1 MLWLFDSP
9 FKYVVFVFAL
19 FGFGIHDSAPFL
31 FSFFQCFFFFQSVNQ
46 DWTKYNI
53 NTPIVPS
60 NQVSL
65 LNFLIDIKSR
75 AAPLAHNQLY
85 ITEIW
90 KAKEVTDRGNKVL
103 HYFVEKK
110 ACTVLGGCNR
120 WQSDFEKS
128 RTWVGQDTFIN

>member
-1 MLWLFDSP
+1 MTFWFTIQICCICFCPFWLWNSWFCT
-9 FKYVVFVFAL
+9 
-19 FGFGIHDSAPFL
+19 
-31 FSFFQCFFFFQSVNQ
+31 FSFFFFLVFFFFLSVNR
-46 DWTKYNI
+46 DRTKYNI
-53 NTPIVPS
+53 NTPTVPS

-120 WQSDFEKS
+120 WHSNFEKS